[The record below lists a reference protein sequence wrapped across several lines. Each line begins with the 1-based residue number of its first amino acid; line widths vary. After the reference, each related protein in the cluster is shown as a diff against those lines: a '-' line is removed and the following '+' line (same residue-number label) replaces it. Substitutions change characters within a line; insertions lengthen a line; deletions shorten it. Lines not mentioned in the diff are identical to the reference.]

1 MRISV
6 NGAIPNSWHEEG
18 REVNSGTEHRISTM
32 PMVCHSQA
40 LAVIA
45 GCARHLPLVQLP
57 SPDVDLRH
65 LLCVFRHLRRT
76 NRCSNPSIPTRA
88 CIHAAATTHAPV
100 RIIGHAH
107 LFLHLGLT
115 TLEFIHIHLAC
126 LHLHLHRLLQPKHFP
141 GKRNQRV
148 RLALRIR

>member
-1 MRISV
+1 MHR
-6 NGAIPNSWHEEG
+6 
-18 REVNSGTEHRISTM
+18 GTEHRISTM
-32 PMVCHSQA
+32 PMVRHSQA
-40 LAVIA
+40 
-45 GCARHLPLVQLP
+45 CNNHCTRHLPLVQLP
-57 SPDVDLRH
+57 GPDVDLRH

-76 NRCSNPSIPTRA
+76 NPLTPTRA

-100 RIIGHAH
+100 RVIFHAH
-107 LFLHLGLT
+107 LLLHLGLT